1 MKDYTLEAVQRQLKS
16 MRCERYEAML
26 RNEAG
31 GQVCRRRDLTAG
43 DVFKAVPWFKRQN
56 RNGWHIYIQ
65 PSPDLGRAL
74 ILVDDIDMA
83 GLEALTAHGYAPAC
97 TVETSPKN
105 FQAWIDL
112 GPAPMPDAERR
123 AVSKMLADAVN
134 GDPCSVGAIHMGR
147 LAGFTNRKPKYQD
160 ASGRY
165 PFVLCRSSSGGVCP
179 RAQEARAWAKQVV
192 ALETAQ
198 KPKPSAGDAG
208 RVAPADSA
216 GPAVPSGAGHG
227 GISLHAVRTLRQNL
241 PDVGERI
248 ARAIAEYE
256 ARMREQG
263 REQNRS
269 ARDWGIVQRLMLEGY
284 SDAQI
289 WRGLQPV
296 IDAECAQRI
305 RTSKGANYLALTIL
319 NASRMLFG

>member
-16 MRCERYEAML
+16 MRCERYEVML

-31 GQVCRRRDLTAG
+31 GQVCRRRDLTAD

-74 ILVDDIDMA
+74 ILVDDVDMA
-83 GLEALTAHGYAPAC
+83 GVEALTAHGYAPAC

-112 GPAPMPDAERR
+112 GPEPMPDEERR

-134 GDPCSVGAIHMGR
+134 GDPHSVGAIHMGR
-147 LAGFTNRKPKYQD
+147 LSGYTNRKPKYQD

-179 RAQEARAWAKQVV
+179 RAQEARAWAKL
-192 ALETAQ
+192 AAAMETA
-198 KPKPSAGDAG
+198 KANPSAGNAG
-208 RVAPADSA
+208 QAAPADSET
-216 GPAVPSGAGHG
+216 PAVQSGAGHG
-227 GISLHAVRTLRQNL
+227 GISLRAVRILRQNL
-241 PDVGERI
+241 PDVGERV
-248 ARAIAEYE
+248 ARAVAEYE
-256 ARMREQG
+256 ARMRAQG

-269 ARDWGIVQRLMLEGY
+269 DRDWGIVQRLMFEGY

-296 IDAECAQRI
+296 IDAECAQHL
-305 RTSKGANYLALTIL
+305 RTSKGANYLSLTIR

>member
-16 MRCERYEAML
+16 MRCERYEVML

-31 GQVCRRRDLTAG
+31 GQVCRRRDLTAD

-74 ILVDDIDMA
+74 ILVDDADMA
-83 GLEALTAHGYAPAC
+83 GVEALTAHGYAPAC

-112 GPAPMPDAERR
+112 GPEPMPDEERR

-134 GDPCSVGAIHMGR
+134 GDPHSVGAIHMGR

-179 RAQEARAWAKQVV
+179 RAQEARAWAKL
-192 ALETAQ
+192 AAAMETA
-198 KPKPSAGDAG
+198 KANPSAGNAG
-208 RVAPADSA
+208 QVAPADSEA
-216 GPAVPSGAGHG
+216 LAVPSGAGRG
-227 GISLHAVRTLRQNL
+227 GISLRAVRILRQNL
-241 PDVGERI
+241 PDVGERV
-248 ARAIAEYE
+248 ARAVAEYE
-256 ARMREQG
+256 ARMRAQG

-269 ARDWGIVQRLMLEGY
+269 DRDWGIVQRLMFEGY

-296 IDAECAQRI
+296 IDAECAQHL
-305 RTSKGANYLALTIL
+305 RTSKGANYLSLTIR

>member
-16 MRCERYEAML
+16 MRCERYEVML
-26 RNEAG
+26 RNEAE
-31 GQVCRRRDLTAG
+31 GQVCRRRDLATD
-43 DVFKAVPWFKRQN
+43 DVFKAVPWFRRQN
-56 RNGWHIYIQ
+56 RNGWHVYIQ

-83 GLEALTAHGYAPAC
+83 GVEALKAHGYAPAC

-112 GPAPMPDAERR
+112 GPESMPDEERR

-134 GDPCSVGAIHMGR
+134 GDPHSVGAIHMGR

-179 RAQEARAWAKQVV
+179 RAQEARAWAKQV
-192 ALETAQ
+192 AANETASRA
-198 KPKPSAGDAG
+198 KPKSGGAGQAPLAEPS
-208 RVAPADSA
+208 
-216 GPAVPSGAGHG
+216 GPATASGAGHG
-227 GISLHAVRTLRQNL
+227 GISLRAVRILRQNL
-241 PDVGERI
+241 PDVAQRV

-256 ARMREQG
+256 ARMRAQG

-269 ARDWGIVQRLMLEGY
+269 DRDWGIVQRLMLEGY

-296 IDAECAQRI
+296 IDAECAQHL
-305 RTSKGANYLALTIL
+305 RTSKGANYLSLTIR

>member
-16 MRCERYEAML
+16 MRCERYEVML
-26 RNEAG
+26 RSETEG
-31 GQVCRRRDLTAG
+31 YVSRRRDLTAD

-74 ILVDDIDMA
+74 ILVDDIGRA
-83 GLEALTAHGYAPAC
+83 ELETLTAHGYAPAC

-112 GPAPMPDAERR
+112 GPEPMPDEERR

-134 GDPCSVGAIHMGR
+134 GDPHSVGAIHMGR

-165 PFVLCRSSSGGVCP
+165 PFVLCRSSSGGVCS
-179 RAQEARAWAKQVV
+179 RAQEARAWARQTV
-192 ALETAQ
+192 ANETASRANS
-198 KPKPSAGDAG
+198 SAGQA
-208 RVAPADSA
+208 APADSS
-216 GPAVPSGAGHG
+216 GPAVPSGAGNG
-227 GISLHAVRTLRQNL
+227 GMSLHAVRTLRQNL
-241 PDVGERI
+241 PDVAQRV
-248 ARAIAEYE
+248 ARAVAEYE
-256 ARMREQG
+256 ARMKAQG

-269 ARDWGIVQRLMLEGY
+269 DRDWGIVQRLMFEGY

-296 IDAECAQRI
+296 IDAECAQHL
-305 RTSKGANYLALTIL
+305 RTSKGSNYLNLTIR